1 MVGLTT
7 LGLFRTAISLVAVV
21 CGIWAFARYKKI
33 SLSNRLGQ
41 LCLASTL
48 LTAVTALG
56 IFQHGGAAA
65 RAGRAHARGADGRRQ
80 RGDPFGYSG
89 VPRAT
94 FRPSVSYSGTVLF
107 HMIPAFTESLNRL
120 APGEPLVA
128 SQEAPIF
135 QGIDGVVLAAFLIGV
150 TLQVRWLRAL
160 NERA

>member
-56 IFQHGGAAA
+56 IFQHGAAAA
-65 RAGRAHARGADGRRQ
+65 RAGRAHARGAGGRRQ
-80 RGDPFGYSG
+80 RGDPSVIRACLALRSG
-89 VPRAT
+89 HQLVT
-94 FRPSVSYSGTVLF
+94 
-107 HMIPAFTESLNRL
+107 PARSCFT
-120 APGEPLVA
+120 
-128 SQEAPIF
+128 
-135 QGIDGVVLAAFLIGV
+135 
-150 TLQVRWLRAL
+150 
-160 NERA
+160 